1 MVLFECQDVLL
12 HHLGISLNMV
22 TMEPWPLRIRP
33 RTLAVLAEVLLLRQ
47 QQESEQ
53 EASGSLL
60 TAKRSSETAIM
71 HVWTQLTTSLADA
84 AVATDI
90 GPVNPADVDDVNV
103 EHLQLIV
110 LLFHSGLSLM
120 PKKTLWFQLCQS
132 IIRVA
137 DSFGKSGGASSDY
150 RLGGILPLPLTRLL
164 LLADYVLHYFYD
176 MPTAIVDQVRTV
188 HCRLSCQVLCSFF
201 KDNEL

>member
-1 MVLFECQDVLL
+1 LLGIYQTLVLFECQDVLL
-12 HHLGISLNMV
+12 HQLGISLNPASA
-22 TMEPWPLRIRP
+22 EPWPLRVRP

-47 QQESEQ
+47 QHESEL

-71 HVWTQLTTSLADA
+71 HVWTRLTTSLADA
-84 AVATDI
+84 AIASDVTAVSPGDI
-90 GPVNPADVDDVNV
+90 DDVNV
-103 EHLQLIV
+103 EHLQLII

-120 PKKTLWFQLCQS
+120 PKKTVWFQLCQS

-137 DSFGKSGGASSDY
+137 DAFRKSDDTASGD

-176 MPTAIVDQVRTV
+176 MPTAIVEQVKS
-188 HCRLSCQVLCSFF
+188 L
-201 KDNEL
+201 